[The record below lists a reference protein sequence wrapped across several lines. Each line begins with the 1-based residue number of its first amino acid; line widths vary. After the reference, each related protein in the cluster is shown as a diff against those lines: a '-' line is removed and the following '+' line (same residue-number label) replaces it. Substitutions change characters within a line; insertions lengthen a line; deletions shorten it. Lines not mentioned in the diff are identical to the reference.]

1 MVIIETLG
9 FNITCIYELNT
20 LKVDNILIIYHEV
33 KIFGET
39 INKTI
44 VNNYE

>member
-1 MVIIETLG
+1 MVIIETPR
-9 FNITCIYELNT
+9 FNFTCIYELNT

-33 KIFGET
+33 MIFGET